1 MSYDGATILNWMQAL
16 RAMNNLT
23 KYLISFALL
32 CLSNVAISEEIEFS
46 INCEI
51 LDQVIL
57 EAVDGKSERYSNIEG
72 REKVGDNY
80 KVKFKYKGLA
90 QGYYLSIESKGDMVS
105 GVNLDF
111 TFYPNTSFV
120 SLKNNTE
127 RSSLNE
133 DYFRFRDNNQF
144 VARRY
149 YKNDWSALVTD
160 AGGSRIMALNCMS
173 VPAAYDQM
181 LQKMLDYHK
190 ANPAKPK

>member
-1 MSYDGATILNWMQAL
+1 
-16 RAMNNLT
+16 MNNLT

-32 CLSNVAISEEIEFS
+32 CLSNVAISEDIEFS

-57 EAVDGKSERYSNIEG
+57 EAADGKSKRYSSIEG
-72 REKVGDNY
+72 KEKVGDNY
-80 KVKFKYKGLA
+80 RVKFKYIGLT
-90 QGYYLSIESKGDMVS
+90 QGYYLAIESEGDMVTGGDHHFELIDDTGHIYFRNDHNS
-105 GVNLDF
+105 GHF
-111 TFYPNTSFV
+111 A
-120 SLKNNTE
+120 
-127 RSSLNE
+127 E
-133 DYFRFRDNNQF
+133 DYFKFKNYDNF
-144 VARRY
+144 SARRY

-160 AGGSRIMALNCMS
+160 SGGSRIMALNCMS

>member
-1 MSYDGATILNWMQAL
+1 
-16 RAMNNLT
+16 MNNLT

-32 CLSNVAISEEIEFS
+32 CLSNVAISEDIEFS

-57 EAVDGKSERYSNIEG
+57 EAVDGKSERYSNIKG

-80 KVKFKYKGLA
+80 RVKFKYKGLA

-105 GVNLDF
+105 GVNLNF

-190 ANPAKPK
+190 ANPTKPK

>member
-1 MSYDGATILNWMQAL
+1 
-16 RAMNNLT
+16 MNNLT

-32 CLSNVAISEEIEFS
+32 CLSNVAISEDIEFS

-57 EAVDGKSERYSNIEG
+57 EAADGKSKRYSSIEG
-72 REKVGDNY
+72 KEKVGDNY
-80 KVKFKYKGLA
+80 RVKFKYMGLA
-90 QGYYLSIESKGDMVS
+90 QGYHLSIESEDDMISMGDLHVPF
-105 GVNLDF
+105 V
-111 TFYPNTSFV
+111 PNSAFV
-120 SLKNNTE
+120 SFINGSENGALSEDFFKFNN
-127 RSSLNE
+127 N
-133 DYFRFRDNNQF
+133 DNF

-160 AGGSRIMALNCMS
+160 NRDSRMMALNCMS

-190 ANPAKPK
+190 ANPVKTK

>member
-1 MSYDGATILNWMQAL
+1 
-16 RAMNNLT
+16 MNNLT

-57 EAVDGKSERYSNIEG
+57 EATDGKSKRYSSIEG
-72 REKVGDNY
+72 KEKVGDNY
-80 KVKFKYKGLA
+80 RVKFKYMDLTE
-90 QGYYLSIESKGDMVS
+90 GYYLSIESVGDMVT
-105 GVNLDF
+105 GGNLHF
-111 TFYPNTSFV
+111 TYYPNTSFV
-120 SLKNNTE
+120 SVENNTG

-144 VARRY
+144 VAHRY

-160 AGGSRIMALNCMS
+160 SGGSRIMALNCMS